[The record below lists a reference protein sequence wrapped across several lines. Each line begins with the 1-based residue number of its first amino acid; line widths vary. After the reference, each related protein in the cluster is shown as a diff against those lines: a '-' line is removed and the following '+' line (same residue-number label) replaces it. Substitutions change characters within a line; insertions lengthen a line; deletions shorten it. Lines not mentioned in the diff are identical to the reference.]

1 MTNPFI
7 SAALF
12 IIQIGFSLYITAMAL
27 RLVLQL
33 AQASV
38 RNPITQFI
46 IRITNPCIR
55 PLQHFI
61 PRWKEVDW
69 AIVVVLVLLQLL
81 ELFLMTWLRTGHL
94 PNFLGL
100 LCWSGG
106 ALGQLLITIYSYAI
120 FIRILL
126 SWIMPVYGSPL
137 MEVVYVITEPLLSYF
152 RRWLPLIVG
161 IDLSPL
167 FAIIIL
173 QLFSIL
179 LFTPLNQ
186 IGQTYILK

>member
-106 ALGQLLITIYSYAI
+106 AI